1 MKVVFEKSTLLG
13 AVTPALGSV
22 SGKNTLPAIEG
33 VNINCEING
42 KCTVTAYDL
51 EKGFRCVIEAEV
63 EIPGNYIINGQ
74 KLVQIVKTMPGD
86 FVTVE
91 VSDKMVVRI
100 SSGKSEFELHALD
113 GKDFPMLPNLEG
125 DRGIEI
131 PQSVFGQMLR
141 QSAFAIGQNS
151 MRPELNG
158 SYFKSENGKLT
169 IVSCDGNRMALV
181 ERKIDLTDIK
191 GGEGEIRMSCIVPG
205 KTLSELV
212 RLVGDTDDTMLL
224 KLARKH
230 VIFVVGPYTFF
241 SRLID
246 SEYIDYKRFI
256 PQTSKI
262 FVKLDC
268 DSYVGALER
277 AMLVTEDRTLG
288 QAKSPLRC
296 TFTGNLLKVSSTSVT
311 GRVYD
316 EIFTDKVGDD
326 IEIGFNCRYL
336 LDALRA
342 VDVSN
347 IKLSLTSPLMS
358 MIIEPAEPDED
369 QRFLF
374 LVLPVKM
381 KD

>member
-33 VNINCEING
+33 VNIKCEEGG

-63 EIPGNYIINGQ
+63 EIEGNYVINGQ

-91 VSDKMVVRI
+91 VNDKYVVRI

-113 GKDFPMLPNLEG
+113 GKDFPMLPDLEG

-131 PQSVFGQMLR
+131 PQNVFGSMLR
-141 QSAFAIGQNS
+141 QTAFAIAQNN

-158 SYFKSENGKLT
+158 SYFKTENGALT
-169 IVSCDGNRMALV
+169 IVSCDGNRMALC

-191 GGEGEIRMSCIVPG
+191 GGEDIKMDCIVPG

-212 RLVGDTDDTMLL
+212 RLVGDTDDTMLI

-230 VIFVVGPYTFF
+230 VIFNVGPYTFF

-246 SEYIDYKRFI
+246 NEYIDYKRFI

-268 DSYVGALER
+268 DSFVGALER

-296 TFTGNLLKVSSTSVT
+296 TFTGNLLKVSSISVT

-316 EIFTDKVGDD
+316 EIFTEKIGDD

-336 LDALRA
+336 LDALRCC
-342 VDVSN
+342 DIDR

-358 MIIEPAEPDED
+358 MIIEPAEPQEDE
-369 QRFLF
+369 RFLF

>member
-1 MKVVFEKSTLLG
+1 MKAVFEKTTLLS

-33 VNINCEING
+33 VNIKCEANG
-42 KCTVTAYDL
+42 QCIITAYDL
-51 EKGFRCVIEAEV
+51 EKGFRCIIEAEV
-63 EIPGNYIINGQ
+63 EIPGNYVINGQ
-74 KLVQIVKTMPGD
+74 KLVQIIKTMPGD
-86 FVTVE
+86 FVTIE
-91 VSDKMVVRI
+91 VNDKFIVRI

-113 GKDFPMLPNLEG
+113 GRDFPLLPNLDGE
-125 DRGIEI
+125 RGIEI
-131 PQSVFGQMLR
+131 SQSVFGSMLR
-141 QSAFAIGQNS
+141 QTAFAIAQNN

-158 SYFKSENGKLT
+158 SYFKSDNGKLT
-169 IVSCDGNRMALV
+169 IVSCDGNRMALC

-191 GGEGEIRMSCIVPG
+191 GSEGDVKIDCIVPG

-212 RLVGDTDDTMLL
+212 RLVSDTDDTMLI
-224 KLARKH
+224 KLTRRH
-230 VIFVVGPYTFF
+230 VIFIVGQYTFF

-268 DSYVGALER
+268 QSYVGALER

-296 TFTGNLLKVSSTSVT
+296 TFNGNLLKVSSISVT

-316 EIFTDKVGDD
+316 EIFTDKIGDD

-342 VDVSN
+342 VDTDK
-347 IKLSLTSPLMS
+347 IKLSLTSSLMS
-358 MIIEPAEPDED
+358 MIIEPAEPEED